1 MKLMDKQY
9 VFVPMC
15 VLKLS
20 FYLSIFFYDVDNNN
34 SSLRYFHDFLSQ
46 LLPSIHLEL
55 ESEIF

>member
-1 MKLMDKQY
+1 MY
-9 VFVPMC
+9 